1 MTDADVD
8 GSHIRTLLLTFF
20 FRHMLPLVEA
30 GHVYVAQ
37 PPLFRVGRKKSHEYV
52 FEEKALRLKLQN
64 LGVEGARLE
73 PASGRGEAIQGKPFR
88 ELVDA
93 IAKLEE
99 LSRAVERRG
108 VSMGD
113 YLAAEKD
120 GRFPFAIWREAAPGR
135 TTGKPVFGTP
145 EFVRTEDGLKRR
157 IDEKRVALGRDP
169 KVFEEGDDVKN
180 RDGCDIALSKI
191 YEHVEIAKA
200 ARAVEKL
207 GVDPRGWGATQG
219 PSGAANKAP
228 KALWKYAMEG
238 ADALEITTLKD
249 LLFKVREAGQR
260 GVDVQRYKGLGE
272 MNADQLKETTMDP
285 ERRTLLQVRL
295 TDAAASNHLFSLLMG
310 ESVEPRKLF
319 IEQNAMEA
327 TNLDI

>member
-37 PPLFRVGRKKSHEYV
+37 PPLFRVGRKKTHEYV

-64 LGVEGARLE
+64 LGVDGAKLE
-73 PASGRGEAIQGKPFR
+73 PMTGKGDPIQGKPLR
-88 ELVDA
+88 ELVDG

-99 LSRAVERRG
+99 LARAVERRG
-108 VSMGD
+108 VSMGE

-120 GRFPFAIWREAAPGR
+120 GRHPMAIWRETIA
-135 TTGKPVFGTP
+135 GKGNGKAGLGAP
-145 EFVRTEDGLKRR
+145 EFVHTDDARKRR
-157 IDEKRVALGRDP
+157 IDDLKARLGRDP
-169 KVFEEGDDVKN
+169 KVFDEGDDALG
-180 RDGCDIALSKI
+180 RDGADVVLAKI
-191 YEHVEIAKA
+191 YEQAEITRAAKA
-200 ARAVEKL
+200 LERLGADPKL
-207 GVDPRGWGATQG
+207 WGATQG
-219 PSGAANKAP
+219 PTGAANKAP
-228 KALWKYAMEG
+228 KAIWRYVLEG
-238 ADALEITTLKD
+238 SDPVEITSLKD
-249 LLFKVREAGQR
+249 LLVRVREAGQR

-285 ERRTLLQVRL
+285 ERRTLLQIHMTDVAESDRL
-295 TDAAASNHLFSLLMG
+295 FGLLMG
-310 ESVEPRKLF
+310 ESVEPRKVF